1 MFISVN
7 SRAAAAYKRVAADT
21 SVQGADPH
29 QLVSMLF
36 DTLLQSLGRAR
47 GALQARDIAA
57 KGAAIGK
64 AVRILEEG
72 LKAGLNMEQG
82 GELAHNLRAVYDYSI
97 LRLTQANLR
106 NDDAALAEVVALIEP
121 VADSWKQI
129 KAGGTASAQPA
140 STGLVGA

>member
-36 DTLLQSLGRAR
+36 DTLLQSLVRAR
-47 GALQARDIAA
+47 GALKTRDIAA
-57 KGAAIGK
+57 KGTAIGK

-82 GELAHNLRAVYDYSI
+82 GELAQNLRAVYDYSI
-97 LRLTQANLR
+97 LRLTQANLH
-106 NDDAALAEVVALIEP
+106 NDDAALAEVLALIEP
-121 VADSWKQI
+121 VADCWKQI
-129 KAGGTASAQPA
+129 KAGGTSSAQPA
-140 STGLVGA
+140 SAGLVGA